1 VPRAPYRRTRRTIT
15 GVSLSI
21 EPMTVAAVEADRPAL
36 VALLRD
42 AVESGA
48 SVGFLPPL
56 GDGEA
61 GAYWATVTAGL
72 QDGSRIVLG
81 ARDTEL
87 GLVGSAQLELAMR
100 ANARHRAEVTKVMV
114 HRRARRRGV
123 GRALMLALE
132 DHARQ
137 LGRTTLILDT
147 RQGDLSEALYRTV
160 GWTFAGAIPDYARSA
175 TGALDATAFYYKVLG
190 PISPAQPAAPE

>member
-1 VPRAPYRRTRRTIT
+1 MA
-15 GVSLSI
+15 LSI
-21 EPMTVAAVEADRPAL
+21 APMTVTELEVERPAL

-56 GDGEA
+56 MDAEA
-61 GAYWATVTAGL
+61 GSYWATVAAGL
-72 QDGSRIVLG
+72 RDGSRVVLA
-81 ARDTEL
+81 ARDGEL
-87 GLVGSAQLELAMR
+87 GLVGSAQLELATR
-100 ANARHRAEVTKVMV
+100 ANATHRAEVTKVMV

-132 DHARQ
+132 DHARG

-147 RQGDLSEALYRTV
+147 RQGDPSEALYRAV
-160 GWTFAGAIPDYARSA
+160 GWTLAGAIPDYARSA
-175 TGALDATAFYYKVLG
+175 TGTLDATALYYKLLA
-190 PISPAQPAAPE
+190 PAP

>member
-1 VPRAPYRRTRRTIT
+1 M
-15 GVSLSI
+15 SLSV
-21 EPMTVAAVEADRPAL
+21 EPMTAADVEVERPVL
-36 VALLRD
+36 VALLQD

-56 GDGEA
+56 EDREA
-61 GAYWATVTAGL
+61 SAYWATVTTGL
-72 QDGSRIVLG
+72 REGSRVLLA
-81 ARDTEL
+81 ARDDEL
-87 GLVGSAQLELAMR
+87 GLVGSAQLELAAR

-132 DHARQ
+132 HHARR

-147 RQGDLSEALYRTV
+147 REGDPSEDLYRTV
-160 GWTFAGAIPDYARSA
+160 GWTFAGAIPAYARSA
-175 TGALDATAFYYKVLG
+175 TGALDGTAFYYKVLG
-190 PISPAQPAAPE
+190 PPSPAKPTSSDVAEPE

>member
-1 VPRAPYRRTRRTIT
+1 M
-15 GVSLSI
+15 SLSI
-21 EPMTVAAVEADRPAL
+21 EPLAVAEMDAERDAL

-56 GDGEA
+56 GDAEA
-61 GAYWATVTAGL
+61 AAYWATVAAGL
-72 QDGSRIVLG
+72 REGSRVVLA
-81 ARDTEL
+81 ARDDEL

-100 ANARHRAEVTKVMV
+100 ANASHRAEVSKVMV

-132 DHARQ
+132 EHARR

-147 RQGDLSEALYRTV
+147 RQGDPSEVLYRTA
-160 GWTFAGAIPDYARSA
+160 GWTFAGAIPGYARSA
-175 TGALDATAFYYKVLG
+175 TGALDATAFYYKLLA
-190 PISPAQPAAPE
+190 PAP

>member
-1 VPRAPYRRTRRTIT
+1 MP

-21 EPMTVAAVEADRPAL
+21 EPLTAAGMHAERAAL

-56 GDGEA
+56 EDAEA
-61 GAYWATVTAGL
+61 RSYWATVAEGL
-72 QDGSRIVLG
+72 RDGSRVVLG
-81 ARDTEL
+81 ARDGEL

-100 ANARHRAEVTKVMV
+100 VNARHRAEVTKVMV

-132 DHARQ
+132 AQARR

-147 RQGDLSEALYRTV
+147 RQGDPSEALYQAA
-160 GWTFAGAIPDYARSA
+160 GWTYAGAIPRYARSA
-175 TGALDATAFYYKVLG
+175 TGTLDATALYYKLLE
-190 PISPAQPAAPE
+190 PAP